1 VTAEQSSSRH
11 AVLARMAICLLVG
24 AIMSCATFAAIGF
37 AEKLTHTGLTEALAG
52 MMRALGSFT
61 VRQLLRLAGLS
72 TALSVIACFPVYFSP
87 TQTPAHAV
95 FLIFYSGLAAVI
107 LGGYFSIEAWYW
119 FCDRAFP
126 PPALILALTG
136 LASAYASQ
144 TVLRLQ
150 AAAATRRA
158 D

>member
-1 VTAEQSSSRH
+1 
-11 AVLARMAICLLVG
+11 MAICLLVG

-37 AEKLTHTGLTEALAG
+37 AEKLIHTGLTEALAG
-52 MMRALGSFT
+52 MVRALGSFT

-72 TALSVIACFPVYFSP
+72 TALSLIACFPVYFSP

-95 FLIFYSGLAAVI
+95 FLIFYSGLAAAI

-126 PPALILALTG
+126 PPALIPALALTG